1 MTPLAWII
9 AGALAILV
17 HEGWERR
24 RAFAMNL
31 LSAST
36 FLVGGLLAW
45 GAARAVDLSFL
56 LPLTA
61 GNFLYIAA
69 SDLVPEVR
77 EDRSLPKEPCPAHP
91 ASAGSAI
98 STRSP
103 PASPSRA
110 VIPPRCRSTMVAA
123 TVRPSPGPAVRSRAS
138 VPR

>member
-77 EDRSLPKEPCPAHP
+77 EDRSLRTNLVHLL
-91 ASAGSAI
+91 SLLAGLLLLYVL
-98 STRSP
+98 R
-103 PASPSRA
+103 
-110 VIPPRCRSTMVAA
+110 VALE
-123 TVRPSPGPAVRSRAS
+123 S
-138 VPR
+138 